1 MKVRADWTNRI
12 MLFAGGILLIL
23 PFMIESRSL
32 LITLT
37 QIFIFAIFAMSYDIL
52 LGYTGI
58 VSFGHA
64 MFFGIGA
71 YTTGIFL
78 QKLDSN
84 LVSFSLS
91 ILVAITLSFII
102 SLIVGLL
109 TLRLKSTYY
118 AMLTLA
124 LANLFLVV
132 AEKWRS
138 LTLGNDGFTFR
149 VPELLQDRTNFYF
162 ICLFLMLAVFF
173 LLKRFTHSPLGT
185 VFVAIRENEQRA
197 DSFSLNPLY
206 YKVIATVV
214 SGVIAT
220 VSGSLYGISL
230 RFVNTS
236 VFSLNTTLD
245 ALLMTIVGG
254 VGTLIGPIIGAGF
267 IEFAHQ
273 WLTSLADVHPI
284 FERWIIFF
292 GTVYILVVIFF
303 PQGIV
308 GFFRQK
314 FIFRRKMKKHL
325 PQDEKIAG

>member
-173 LLKRFTHSPLGT
+173 SFKTIHPLAPRYGFCRDSGERTAGRFLWSESPL
-185 VFVAIRENEQRA
+185 
-197 DSFSLNPLY
+197 L
-206 YKVIATVV
+206 
-214 SGVIAT
+214 
-220 VSGSLYGISL
+220 
-230 RFVNTS
+230 
-236 VFSLNTTLD
+236 
-245 ALLMTIVGG
+245 
-254 VGTLIGPIIGAGF
+254 
-267 IEFAHQ
+267 
-273 WLTSLADVHPI
+273 
-284 FERWIIFF
+284 
-292 GTVYILVVIFF
+292 
-303 PQGIV
+303 
-308 GFFRQK
+308 
-314 FIFRRKMKKHL
+314 
-325 PQDEKIAG
+325 